1 MRLAVCVLVS
11 MMVAGCGARAS
22 GPVKLPASADALSAY
37 RVPQPAPANPAASA
51 SSPAS
56 ANPPASVTPPA
67 TWTFAEFMAKARAVA
82 AEARPPARA
91 SLAQVETA
99 DPRLATALLAANVAP
114 SPQALRHVADEYLR
128 LGIFDRAHD
137 YLQQALTLDP
147 RDGATYDALARRWR
161 DGGFFDAALADA
173 QRALYYAPNS
183 ASAHNT
189 LGTVFQA
196 LGRRTQARE
205 QYARALE
212 LDPTAAYALN
222 NLCYGWILDR
232 EPGKA
237 VTACE
242 AALKLNPAL
251 AAARNNLG
259 LAYAARGNL
268 DASRVAFERVGD
280 RATALYNIGIV
291 HMARREYSDAV
302 TAFAAAQQARPLFRM
317 ATTRAEQ
324 AGKLAL
330 AGDD

>member
-1 MRLAVCVLVS
+1 VRLGVCVLVS
-11 MMVAGCGARAS
+11 IIVAGCGARAS
-22 GPVKLPASADALSAY
+22 RLPAELPPAADALSAY
-37 RVPQPAPANPAASA
+37 KVAQPATSAPAAA
-51 SSPAS
+51 A
-56 ANPPASVTPPA
+56 APA
-67 TWTFAEFMAKARAVA
+67 TWTFAEFMAKARAAA

-91 SLAQVETA
+91 SIERLEAA
-99 DPRLATALLAANVAP
+99 DPRLATALLAAKVAP
-114 SPQALRHVADEYLR
+114 SPQTLRHVAEEYLR
-128 LGIFDRAHD
+128 LGIFDQAHD
-137 YLQQALTLDP
+137 YLHRALTLDP

-183 ASAHNT
+183 AAVHNT

-196 LGRRTQARE
+196 LGRRAQARQ

-212 LDPTAAYALN
+212 LDPKADYALN

-232 EPGKA
+232 EPLKA

-242 AALKLNPAL
+242 AALKLNPGL

-259 LAYAARGNL
+259 LAFAARGDLN
-268 DASRVAFERVGD
+268 ASRGAFERVGD
-280 RATALYNIGIV
+280 RATALYNLGIV

>member
-1 MRLAVCVLVS
+1 
-11 MMVAGCGARAS
+11 
-22 GPVKLPASADALSAY
+22 
-37 RVPQPAPANPAASA
+37 
-51 SSPAS
+51 
-56 ANPPASVTPPA
+56 
-67 TWTFAEFMAKARAVA
+67 MAKARAVA

-91 SLAQVETA
+91 SITQLETA
-99 DPRLATALLAANVAP
+99 DPRLAAALLAANAAP

-173 QRALYYAPNS
+173 QRALYYAPRS
-183 ASAHNT
+183 AAAHNT

-196 LGRRTQARE
+196 LGRRQQARQE
-205 QYARALE
+205 YARALE

-259 LAYAARGNL
+259 LAYAAQGDV

-280 RATALYNIGIV
+280 RAAALYNIGIV

-324 AGKLAL
+324 AGRLAL